1 MDAEL
6 SSRLA
11 AIGFR
16 LAGAGAPAPRRGPA
30 EDIERALLDAAAPAR
45 SDGRLLSLL
54 FSWVHVHAERVNV
67 DRLRG
72 MVRASGDADAR
83 LVVSALAAYAA
94 SQGRH
99 RWKKLISAPSGP
111 AHLSASA
118 AAPSAVELKGAEP
131 WLAAHNILAARGS
144 LRIRPADVLSV
155 KELAGANRQ
164 YRNRLLFG
172 ASWRADI
179 VTAIEEGAATA
190 AEIRSRVGCSYEPA
204 HRVRREY
211 LIALGS

>member
-1 MDAEL
+1 MDPKL
-6 SSRLA
+6 SERLA

-16 LAGAGAPAPRRGPA
+16 LAGASEPAPRRGPS

-54 FSWVHVHAERVNV
+54 FSWVDVHAERVNV

-72 MVRASGDADAR
+72 LLRAAGGDADAR
-83 LVVSALAAYAA
+83 LVTSTLAAYAL
-94 SQGRH
+94 SLGRH
-99 RWKKLISAPSGP
+99 RWKKLIAAPAEP
-111 AHLSASA
+111 KHLSASA
-118 AAPSAVELKGAEP
+118 AAASAVELKGAEP

-155 KELAGANRQ
+155 KELAKAHRG
-164 YRNRLLFG
+164 YRNRLLYG

-179 VTAIEEGAATA
+179 VTAIEEGAGTA

-211 LIALGS
+211 LIAVG